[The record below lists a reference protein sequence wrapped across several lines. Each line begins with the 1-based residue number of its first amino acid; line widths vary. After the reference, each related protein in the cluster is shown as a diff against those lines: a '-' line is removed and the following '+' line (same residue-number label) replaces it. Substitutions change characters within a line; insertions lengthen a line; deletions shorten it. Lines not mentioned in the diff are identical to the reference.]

1 MEVVVTD
8 FESVPAEKGIT
19 TDGILSNQSLEM
31 DELINF
37 DPHIVG
43 EFVDDSPKPKQFNF
57 LKNRVYENPE
67 LDAEIDRTEKEIRAM
82 DETCV
87 KIARSIKEKKLV
99 LPSLRWQL
107 ARQNETYEKF
117 MNEKHKHK
125 IDDQQKSL
133 LQFQKNKVDGLQ
145 NAIYKPQSR
154 FYSTPE
160 KDTDDLCSSEKN
172 LNDRIRSLHIRLLCR
187 RNKFAEEKQLLGEIK
202 QLEATREKVI
212 AKDSMKEQY
221 IISLKE
227 HSCRNEDYG
236 LRWELGRKKFRYQIT
251 LKEMNLVR
259 LKREKRSMK
268 EKISELERKLGHL
281 HHGILPLESKLET
294 ILGTMEAEQKRLKEL
309 KRERNKRIRFG
320 SVQCEKDGTNLK
332 RG

>member
-1 MEVVVTD
+1 MEVAVTD
-8 FESVPAEKGIT
+8 FQSVPAEKGIT
-19 TDGILSNQSLEM
+19 TDGILTNQSLEM
-31 DELINF
+31 DELISF
-37 DPHIVG
+37 DPHIVD
-43 EFVDDSPKPKQFNF
+43 EFVDDLPKPEQFNF
-57 LKNRVYENPE
+57 FENRVYENPE
-67 LDAEIDRTEKEIRAM
+67 LDAEIDRTEKEIKAM

-133 LQFQKNKVDGLQ
+133 LQFQKNKVDALK
-145 NAIYKPQSR
+145 NAIYKSQPR
-154 FYSTPE
+154 FYSTPK

-172 LNDRIRSLHIRLLCR
+172 LNDRIRSLHIRLPCR

-221 IISLKE
+221 INSLKE
-227 HSCRNEDYG
+227 HSCRNEDYS

-268 EKISELERKLGHL
+268 QKISELERKLGHL
-281 HHGILPLESKLET
+281 HHEILPLESKLET

-309 KRERNKRIRFG
+309 KRERNKRIRLG